1 MNNYLRPDMGK
12 SKLSAADMNP
22 KTIVSVG
29 SIALDWLELPDG
41 TKGETLGGSL
51 TYFTRSA
58 GILAPVNIVGV
69 VGTDF
74 PKEGMNLFREYAASL
89 EDLQIEEGKSFR
101 WGGRYHDDWENRTT
115 LYTELGVFET
125 FSPKLSNSNKQSP
138 LLYLGNIHPAL
149 QLDVLS
155 QMASDDTVIVCDTMN
170 LWINTT
176 RGDLDKV
183 LGRIDI
189 LLLNEN
195 EAELLTGIE
204 QVPEAAQAIRTMGP
218 KKIVV
223 KQGGSGSTLI
233 SSDRDFHVDVY
244 PIDKLMD
251 PTGAGDSFA
260 GGLMAALANGHSLEE
275 GLIWATASASFCVEG
290 FGLEGLSRMTPETFR
305 ERVEVVR

>member
-1 MNNYLRPDMGK
+1 M
-12 SKLSAADMNP
+12 
-22 KTIVSVG
+22 
-29 SIALDWLELPDG
+29 
-41 TKGETLGGSL
+41 
-51 TYFTRSA
+51 
-58 GILAPVNIVGV
+58 NIVGV

-74 PKEGMNLFREYAASL
+74 SKEGMNLFREYAASL

-125 FSPKLSNSNKQSP
+125 FSPKLSDANKRSP
-138 LLYLGNIHPAL
+138 LLYLGNIHPIL
-149 QLDVLS
+149 QFDVLS

-176 RGDLDKV
+176 RRDLDKV
-183 LGRIDI
+183 LERIDI
-189 LLLNEN
+189 LLLNES

-233 SSDRDFHVDVY
+233 FSDRDFHVDIY
-244 PIDKLMD
+244 PIHKLMD

-275 GLIWATASASFCVEG
+275 GLIWGTASASFCVEG
-290 FGLEGLSRMTPETFR
+290 FGLEGLSSCLLYTSPSPRDQRGSGMAAWG
-305 ERVEVVR
+305 